1 MKRVLFL
8 TGNIFPCNSGDAIFS
23 AGLVERLAMKHKVEV
38 LGFGDEKRFKNDI
51 NYLRIGKKIRNVILL
66 KPLKFNC
73 IFNVCRYLKS
83 LKYGTAM
90 TPYSEELIR
99 VCKMKLKKEYDYVFI
114 DHLRMYY
121 IYEFIKPNIN
131 KKNTRVILIEHNIE
145 WINMFEMLKYKTS
158 ISKKIRM
165 WIRAKNLKKYEI
177 NAINN
182 VDALWL
188 LSKMDLDKLNTILNF
203 QKEYKIVFP
212 YFYYER
218 IKKKEIENSYN
229 LLFLGSMSWYPNV
242 IGIEYFIKRI
252 FPQIILMDSRYK
264 LYVVGNNPHKSLWK
278 YNSNKIVITG
288 SVESV
293 DEYINMCDFMI
304 IPNKLGT
311 GIKIKV
317 LEAILKGIPIMGFK
331 ESFVGYPKELIN
343 SEFCVNNDEDFAK
356 NIVMLNSKTD
366 LKYKLID
373 KVRMSIIRKFSEL
386 DID

>member
-1 MKRVLFL
+1 
-8 TGNIFPCNSGDAIFS
+8 
-23 AGLVERLAMKHKVEV
+23 
-38 LGFGDEKRFKNDI
+38 
-51 NYLRIGKKIRNVILL
+51 
-66 KPLKFNC
+66 
-73 IFNVCRYLKS
+73 
-83 LKYGTAM
+83 
-90 TPYSEELIR
+90 
-99 VCKMKLKKEYDYVFI
+99 
-114 DHLRMYY
+114 
-121 IYEFIKPNIN
+121 
-131 KKNTRVILIEHNIE
+131 
-145 WINMFEMLKYKTS
+145 MFEMLKYKTS

-311 GIKIKV
+311 GK
-317 LEAILKGIPIMGFK
+317 M
-331 ESFVGYPKELIN
+331 
-343 SEFCVNNDEDFAK
+343 C
-356 NIVMLNSKTD
+356 
-366 LKYKLID
+366 
-373 KVRMSIIRKFSEL
+373 IRDRK
-386 DID
+386 